1 MYPVSHLNESR
12 LSKLRVFF
20 VDLLNRLAIILME
33 MTNLRKSTYNYIC
46 RESLNY

>member
-1 MYPVSHLNESR
+1 VKMYPVSHLNKSR

-33 MTNLRKSTYNYIC
+33 NDKPEEKHL
-46 RESLNY
+46 